1 MKWYTKNKYEITKTE
16 ATLIDKRK
24 GDYFSIP
31 GSMPSPQTLCELEFK
46 TVEKTLT
53 FEVGEFEYNV
63 VDIGMSGELVYQG
76 YELIRFGS
84 WIKKIENN

>member
-1 MKWYTKNKYEITKTE
+1 MKRYTKNKYEIIKID

-24 GDYFSIP
+24 GDYFSLP
-31 GSMPSPQTLCELEFK
+31 GSIPSPQSLCELEFK
-46 TVEKTLT
+46 TGERLLT
-53 FEVGEFEYNV
+53 FEVSEFEYNV

-76 YELIRFGS
+76 YELISFGS